1 MLSQLIICQTGHG
14 GETAMLECHDFRRIA
29 AFTRRDELKGEGME
43 LTDANAET
51 LDKNNFEWYNKK

>member
-1 MLSQLIICQTGHG
+1 
-14 GETAMLECHDFRRIA
+14 MLECHDFRRIA